1 MGTITSDMLTLRHF
15 IDRPTWAA
23 AAGYEFNYLDCM
35 AYTADFYG
43 LMFSAL
49 RNAGS
54 GFLDT
59 SVRYSPIA
67 LVAMIAALCG
77 VIVWP
82 LIFWIVAIP
91 VWLKCKS
98 MRRRYQFGDAMT
110 EIARGN
116 LDLWLRECA
125 RKWRRTI
132 P

>member
-1 MGTITSDMLTLRHF
+1 
-15 IDRPTWAA
+15 
-23 AAGYEFNYLDCM
+23 
-35 AYTADFYG
+35 
-43 LMFSAL
+43 MFSAL

-67 LVAMIAALCG
+67 TVAMIAALCG

-110 EIARGN
+110 EIAG
-116 LDLWLRECA
+116 
-125 RKWRRTI
+125 K